1 MKLSIADVKKVIS
14 ENEAEIR
21 KFGVKEIYLFG
32 SVVRGEAKETSDVD
46 FFVEFGPDGTDYF
59 ILHDLEQFLEL
70 KLKIKVDL
78 GTKRSLHPAL
88 RDQIL
93 REALRVA

>member
-1 MKLSIADVKKVIS
+1 MKLTVQDVVKIIK

-46 FFVEFGPDGTDYF
+46 FLIVFEPTYPAS
-59 ILHDLEQFLEL
+59 FLPFM
-70 KLKIKVDL
+70 I
-78 GTKRSLHPAL
+78 
-88 RDQIL
+88 
-93 REALRVA
+93 

>member
-1 MKLSIADVKKVIS
+1 MKLTTKDVIKVIK

-32 SVVRGEAKETSDVD
+32 SVVRGEAKENSDVD
-46 FFVEFGPDGTDYF
+46 FFVVFEESARVGYF
-59 ILHDLEQFLEL
+59 KLIELQMFLEL
-70 KLKIKVDL
+70 KLNTAVDL
-78 GTKRSLHPAL
+78 GTKLHPAL
-88 RDQIL
+88 RDQVM

>member
-1 MKLSIADVKKVIS
+1 MKLTVDDVKKVLS
-14 ENEAEIR
+14 ENEIEIR

-46 FFVEFGPDGTDYF
+46 LLVKFGPEGTDFFTLY
-59 ILHDLEQFLEL
+59 DLEQFLEV
-70 KLKIKVDL
+70 KLKTKVDL
-78 GTKRSLHPAL
+78 GTKLHPML
-88 RDQIL
+88 KDQIM

>member
-1 MKLSIADVKKVIS
+1 MKLTTQDVLKVIK

-46 FFVEFGPDGTDYF
+46 FFVVFEESARVGYF
-59 ILHDLEQFLEL
+59 KLIELQMFLES
-70 KLKIKVDL
+70 KLNTAVDL
-78 GTKRSLHPAL
+78 GTKLHPAL
-88 RDQIL
+88 KDQVM
-93 REALRVA
+93 REALHVA

>member
-1 MKLSIADVKKVIS
+1 MKLTAQDVIKIIK
-14 ENEAEIR
+14 ENELELR

-46 FFVEFGPDGTDYF
+46 FFVNFGPEGTDFFTLY
-59 ILHDLEQFLEL
+59 DLEKFLEL
-70 KLKIKVDL
+70 KLNTKVDL
-78 GTKRSLHPAL
+78 GTKLHPAL
-88 RDQIL
+88 KDQIM

>member
-1 MKLSIADVKKVIS
+1 MKLTTQDVIKIIT
-14 ENEAEIR
+14 ENESEIR

-46 FFVEFGPDGTDYF
+46 FLIVFEPGYPASFFTLY
-59 ILHDLEQFLEL
+59 DLEQFLTD
-70 KLKIKVDL
+70 KLNTKVDL
-78 GTKRSLHPAL
+78 GTKLHPML
-88 RDQIL
+88 KDQIM